1 LWAGYGVVTLYDVAR
16 YAGVSIATVSRVLHG
31 QGSVR
36 DDTRARVRS
45 AIDELGYVP
54 DGAAQSLARN
64 RKDVIGLVA
73 VEHTGLS
80 PDQYDIESMSL
91 LFYDEVMRGV
101 EGQIR
106 DKHWSL
112 LITFLREDD
121 TLGTTPEEVEPIQSR
136 LMSLLGKVDG
146 LLIGEGILPP
156 QVLGRL
162 AKRLAVVVIAG
173 DTAQKGVDVVCA
185 DNWSGA
191 HALVEHLVADH
202 DRRRLFHIDGPAT
215 APDAKERR
223 HAMHAVIDAYPGTTL
238 VGSYNGR
245 FSVDSGQQG
254 AQALL
259 DAGGELPD
267 ALICANDQMA
277 IGALRALAD
286 KGIRVPDDI
295 AVVGFDDIFPASL
308 CDPPLTTVHQAI
320 RKLGERACERLTQRI
335 ANPTLRPTL
344 EILPTELVL
353 RSSCGCPSGT
363 VERRLL
369 NHVPHRRPAAARKP
383 TVSTASAVSPASA
396 VSSASTVSLTTE
408 R

>member
-1 LWAGYGVVTLYDVAR
+1 VVTLYDVAR
-16 YAGVSIATVSRVLHG
+16 QAGVSIATVSRVLHG

-36 DDTRARVRS
+36 EDTRARVRS

-73 VEHTGLS
+73 VEHTGLK

-121 TLGTTPEEVEPIQSR
+121 TLGITPEEVEPVQSR
-136 LMSLLGKVDG
+136 LMGLLGKVDG
-146 LLIGEGILPP
+146 LLIGEGILPAH
-156 QVLGRL
+156 VLGQL

-173 DTAQKGVDVVCA
+173 DTAQKGVDVVSA

-191 HALVEHLVADH
+191 HALVEHLIVDH
-202 DRRRLFHIDGPAT
+202 GRRRLFHIDGPPT

-223 HAMHAVIDAYPGTTL
+223 HAMHTVIDAHPGTTL

-245 FSVDSGQQG
+245 FSVDSGRQG
-254 AQALL
+254 TQALL

-286 KGIRVPDDI
+286 RGIRVPDDI

-308 CDPPLTTVHQAI
+308 CDPPLTTVHQSI
-320 RKLGERACERLTQRI
+320 RNLGERACERLIERI
-335 ANPTLRPTL
+335 ANPALRPSL

-353 RSSCGCPSGT
+353 RSSCGCPPGT
-363 VERRLL
+363 VERRLIT
-369 NHVPHRRPAAARKP
+369 HVPHRRPSSMRKVPQPVALESP
-383 TVSTASAVSPASA
+383 TA
-396 VSSASTVSLTTE
+396 E